1 MAGILNWLL
10 GIAWKTA
17 VIVFGWICVKHV
29 LRNGGTTLKEILSTI
44 SLALKAG
51 CMTLRCKLL
60 ESMQRRVAEKERVE
74 GEQQPDE
81 EPSDDGECRVWG
93 TVR

>member
-1 MAGILNWLL
+1 MAGILNWVF

-17 VIVFGWICVKHV
+17 IIMFVWICVKHV

-60 ESMQRRVAEKERVE
+60 ESMQRRVAEKERVV
-74 GEQQPDE
+74 GKQQPDE